1 MDFLDIKGIDYV
13 ELYVGNAF
21 QSANFYCQTLGFVP
35 IAYAGPD
42 TNITD
47 RSSFVIAQGDIKLI
61 LTGAVT
67 PDSSIADHVAIHG
80 DGVKD
85 IAFRVEDAARA
96 FDEVTSRGAY
106 PILEPT
112 VYEEGDNQIIKA
124 TVAAFGDT
132 VHTFVQRK
140 PHDSKFFPYYH
151 PIKNSV
157 RRVNARLTAI
167 DHIAICVEAGNLEHY
182 SNYYEQGMGFHESF
196 RLNIGNKLNG
206 MNSRVVEDASGLAKL
221 VICEPSSA
229 KAQSQ
234 IQEYLK
240 YYGGSGVQH
249 LAFASTNILESV
261 RTIETNGLQFLR
273 HPDPYYEMLPDRIG
287 QIDEDLAV
295 LQELGILADRDE
307 RGYLL
312 QAFTKVL
319 QDRPTFFLE
328 VIQRHGTQS
337 FGQGNI
343 EALFEAV
350 KVEQAKRSL
359 LAESA

>member
-1 MDFLDIKGIDYV
+1 MGFLQIKGLDYV

-21 QSANFYCQTLGFVP
+21 QAANFYCQTLGFVP

-42 TNITD
+42 TSITD
-47 RSSFVIAQGDIKLI
+47 RSSFVVVQGDIKLI

-67 PDSSIADHVAIHG
+67 PDSSIAEHVAIHG

-85 IAFRVEDAARA
+85 IAFRVEDAAQA
-96 FDEVTSRGAY
+96 FDELTSRGAY

-112 VYEEGDNQIIKA
+112 LYEEGDSQIIKA

-140 PHDSKFFPYYH
+140 PYDSKFFPHYH

-157 RRVNARLTAI
+157 CRVNTGLTAI

-182 SNYYEQGMGFHESF
+182 SNYYKQGMGFHESF
-196 RLNIGNKLNG
+196 RLNLDDEFSD
-206 MNSRVVEDASGLAKL
+206 MNLRVMEDASGLPRF

-229 KAQSQ
+229 KDKSH

-261 RTIETNGLQFLR
+261 RAIETNGLQFLR

-295 LQELGILADRDE
+295 LQDLGILADRDE
-307 RGYLL
+307 QGYLL

-337 FGQGNI
+337 YGQGNI
-343 EALFEAV
+343 KALFEAV
-350 KVEQAKRSL
+350 EVEQAKRSL
-359 LAESA
+359 LPESA